1 LINRQYSVKIF
12 ETTIEDDKKFKAFF
26 DTNYILFKEHLI
38 LIKGDMSSDIE
49 AYLKEKKFKY
59 IQNIVLPEGRSR
71 HAPARKSI
79 KKNATGYE
87 YTSLEDEVKALEVEN
102 GVNEQIAQAEIQK
115 LKTAMKTL
123 STKMENNL
131 TVLDS
136 IIRSGQELKI
146 EGDLLLLNRV
156 NSGAMI
162 HTTGN
167 LIITQVVEG
176 ALRCDGN
183 FMMITVS
190 PKANIIFN
198 GVIVDNDLLEN
209 KLNRIELKERE
220 IFITPVIKKEINWVQ

>member
-1 LINRQYSVKIF
+1 MKNRQYSVKIF
-12 ETTIEDDKKFKAFF
+12 ETTIEEDEKFKAFF

-38 LIKGDMSSDIE
+38 LINGDMSSDIE

-59 IQNIVLPEGRSR
+59 LHNAILPEGRSR
-71 HAPARKSI
+71 HTPARKSI
-79 KKNATGYE
+79 KKNVTGYE
-87 YTSLEDEVKALEVEN
+87 YTSLQDEVNALEVEN

-115 LKTAMKTL
+115 LKSAMKTL
-123 STKMENNL
+123 SNKMENNL

-136 IIRSGQELKI
+136 IIRSGRELKI

-220 IFITPVIKKEINWVQ
+220 IFITPVIKKEINWA